1 MKDND
6 ILFFCVFVFRI
17 MLSFGVCEHSR
28 AISVQ
33 IHKLLSF

>member
-1 MKDND
+1 MKDKD
-6 ILFFCVFVFRI
+6 ILLFCVFVFRI
-17 MLSFGVCEHSR
+17 AFSFGVCEHSR